1 MWLRRILNMLF
12 GWRYVAFDF
21 GCSSEIRII
30 RVDAS
35 GREYA
40 ICYGQIIDE
49 TTQRM
54 WRVLI

>member
-1 MWLRRILNMLF
+1 MWIRHVLNKLF
-12 GWRYVAFDF
+12 GWRYVAFNF
-21 GCSSEIRII
+21 GCDSEIRRL

-49 TTQRM
+49 KTPGM